1 MAVVLSD
8 FSVTLESFSLKM
20 SVLVVSKI
28 LIPSLNKLIPDDKYS
43 LDNRKILK
51 QPIQIQLSRQLK
63 IFSQFVTHSWSL
75 HLILNISKKKLSLIA
90 YVFPKL

>member
-1 MAVVLSD
+1 
-8 FSVTLESFSLKM
+8 M

-28 LIPSLNKLIPDDKYS
+28 LIPFLNKLTPDDKYS

-63 IFSQFVTHSWSL
+63 IF
-75 HLILNISKKKLSLIA
+75 LNLSLILE
-90 YVFPKL
+90 VSI

>member
-1 MAVVLSD
+1 
-8 FSVTLESFSLKM
+8 M

-28 LIPSLNKLIPDDKYS
+28 LIPFLNKLTPDDKYS

-63 IFSQFVTHSWSL
+63 VF
-75 HLILNISKKKLSLIA
+75 LNLSLILE
-90 YVFPKL
+90 VSI